1 MAHDLTPCPRLDGSR
16 VCMRSLGASRCH
28 YCGRDLPMSHPTVI
42 EDRVRPDAA
51 NAFAAD
57 AAKLFASDSIGQ
69 AVVQAAAAGKLPPP
83 PAPLTCPLCSFEAAG
98 GSGCLAC
105 GASFYRVVRLRDP
118 EGQVVAAARP
128 EVVAAARRIKR
139 ALHAEADRAAGIDTS
154 HLGGRGPMPAAR
166 LAWFREQAGSA
177 LSLREA
183 DELIEALP
191 ELLDEVDRL
200 RALASPAAPGDAAA
214 PTTFAL
220 ALSYDPAISPV
231 VLEHCLACGMT
242 LGQLPGGGRTCV
254 RCDVDDEGTDG

>member
-1 MAHDLTPCPRLDGSR
+1 MAGYDRPLHDLTPCPRLDGSR

-42 EDRVRPDAA
+42 EDRV
-51 NAFAAD
+51 
-57 AAKLFASDSIGQ
+57 
-69 AVVQAAAAGKLPPP
+69 
-83 PAPLTCPLCSFEAAG
+83 
-98 GSGCLAC
+98 
-105 GASFYRVVRLRDP
+105 P
-118 EGQVVAAARP
+118 EGQVVAAPRHS
-128 EVVAAARRIKR
+128 VISAARRIKR
-139 ALHAEADRAAGIDTS
+139 ALYAEADRVAGIDTS
-154 HLGGRGPMPAAR
+154 HLGGSGPMPAGR
-166 LAWFREQAGSA
+166 LAWFREQARSA

-200 RALASPAAPGDAAA
+200 RALASPAAPGDAA